1 MKASSAFPARLAWWR
16 KRRGLSQFRLATA
29 AACSQRHL
37 SFLELGRT
45 KPSREMVLRLSAALD
60 MPLRQANELLL
71 AAGYAPAWSEADL
84 GAAALAPIR
93 SALDYMLSQQEPFP
107 AVVVDRRW
115 NLLQANKGAVA
126 MVEFLV
132 GPLEA
137 RQPRSTSPTPWW
149 APTCC
154 RPHLTNWTEVVRY
167 FVRSV
172 EADAAVDGTAQTGA
186 LLQRLLGYPGVR
198 AAMAQADAVRRRR
211 PRAADAVPEGADGP
225 QAVHDHRHA
234 RHAARRHAAGA
245 AGRELLSDGR
255 RDRDV
260 FRQLAAPASRLLR
273 SVICAARSIASAMSR
288 WASATSPQPRKLH
301 PLAGLE
307 VLVVDEEVLDLV
319 ARDLGQVGVG
329 LHVDVA
335 LGDA

>member
-1 MKASSAFPARLAWWR
+1 MPGSHESLVRLPSRLAWWR

-29 AACSQRHL
+29 AACSQRHV

-45 KPSREMVLRLSAALD
+45 KPSREMVLRLSTALD

-84 GAAALAPIR
+84 GAEALAPIR

-132 GPLEA
+132 GPLKPGTA
-137 RQPRSTSPTPWW
+137 INLADALVGPDVLK
-149 APTCC
+149 
-154 RPHLTNWTEVVRY
+154 PHLTNWTEVVRY

-186 LLQRLLGYPGVR
+186 LLQRLLRYPGVR
-198 AAMAQADAVRRRR
+198 AAMAE
-211 PRAADAVPEGADGP
+211 AAPSAGDGP
-225 QAVHDHRHA
+225 VLPMLFQKGQTALQAVHDHRHA
-234 RHAARRHAAGA
+234 RHAARRHASGA

-255 RDRDV
+255 RDRRCV
-260 FRQLAAPASRLLR
+260 RQVAQSMMDPAGISGPYASCNTHPR
-273 SVICAARSIASAMSR
+273 CARMR
-288 WASATSPQPRKLH
+288 
-301 PLAGLE
+301 
-307 VLVVDEEVLDLV
+307 
-319 ARDLGQVGVG
+319 
-329 LHVDVA
+329 
-335 LGDA
+335 